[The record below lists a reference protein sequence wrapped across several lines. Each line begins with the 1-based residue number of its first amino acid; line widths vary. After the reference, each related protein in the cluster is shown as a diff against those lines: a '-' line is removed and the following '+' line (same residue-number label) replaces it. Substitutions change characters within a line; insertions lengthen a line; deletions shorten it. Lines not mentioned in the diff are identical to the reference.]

1 MSKHSLAP
9 WRFVADSFD
18 KETFDY
24 LKKDV
29 PYDYHSG
36 EYADNP
42 FIVDANG
49 ETVVG
54 CDEYYVFSKPENVR
68 LMVHAPELLEALKLG
83 ITAIGEHNAPNDC
96 YSTGPLTGTIN
107 DHLCPACAFLKQA
120 RQAIAKAEG
129 AP

>member
-9 WRFVADSFD
+9 WRFVADSLD
-18 KETFDY
+18 NETFDY

-68 LMVHAPELLEALKLG
+68 LMVHAPELLEALKAM
-83 ITAIGEHNAPNDC
+83 TNVFQPRSGEP
-96 YSTGPLTGTIN
+96 GPDMHVETVVWN
-107 DHLCPACAFLKQA
+107 NA

-129 AP
+129 A